1 MGKGLFDYAAAHGC
15 ADDPQHEPIEA
26 PAPVVLDAEERRA
39 IVESV
44 QLRMDQISDHLEQ
57 GRPAEIILYRAI
69 ECIALLTGDSDWE
82 EHAIAELDKTYEKI
96 NQQALYIDQQ
106 EAARAAALD
115 RAQDFRKKAKK
126 HLAAVAREAEAV
138 SQAAYK
144 AIAAIQTN
152 ELQEST
158 EQNAD

>member
-1 MGKGLFDYAAAHGC
+1 MGNGLFDYAAAHGC
-15 ADDPQHEPIEA
+15 ADDPQHEPTTA
-26 PAPVVLDAEERRA
+26 PTSVVLDAEERRA

-44 QLRMDQISDHLEQ
+44 QLRMDQISDQLEQ

-69 ECIALLTGDSDWE
+69 ECIALLTGDSEWE

-115 RAQDFRKKAKK
+115 RAEAFQKKVKRQLSAI
-126 HLAAVAREAEAV
+126 AREGEAVA
-138 SQAAYK
+138 QAAYK
-144 AIAAIQTN
+144 AIAAIQTR
-152 ELQEST
+152 ELQESS
-158 EQNAD
+158 EQNPD